1 MKTWETV
8 NASKPT
14 TKMQFDTIEEEQ
26 LKAQRAHY
34 KREVNVLSSAVKK
47 EVQDGELPTELF
59 GVAINLDLIEQ

>member
-14 TKMQFDTIEEEQ
+14 TKVQFETIEEEQ

-34 KREVNVLSSAVKK
+34 KREVVLSSAVKK
-47 EVQDGELPTELF
+47 EVHDGELPKDLF